1 MTGNDLKKLNRKQ
14 LLELLLKQ
22 TLRVEEL
29 EAKLTEAEKQLAA
42 HNMIEE
48 MEKHCRQREAEAE
61 QKLLQAMK
69 KITEAEHVIAAAKEA
84 AAKVSVEKKETDKE
98 KQTSEKSKAVKAEKK
113 TEDNKPADALD
124 AFFAGVIGKK

>member
-29 EAKLTEAEKQLAA
+29 EAKLVEAEKQLAA

-48 MEKHCRQREAEAE
+48 MERRCKQREAAAE

-69 KITEAEHVIAAAKEA
+69 KITEAEQAIAAAKEA
-84 AAKVSVEKKETDKE
+84 SVRTAHAEKKESAEEKMTSKE
-98 KQTSEKSKAVKAEKK
+98 SKPIKE
-113 TEDNKPADALD
+113 NRPADALD
-124 AFFAGVIGKK
+124 AFFAGVTGKK